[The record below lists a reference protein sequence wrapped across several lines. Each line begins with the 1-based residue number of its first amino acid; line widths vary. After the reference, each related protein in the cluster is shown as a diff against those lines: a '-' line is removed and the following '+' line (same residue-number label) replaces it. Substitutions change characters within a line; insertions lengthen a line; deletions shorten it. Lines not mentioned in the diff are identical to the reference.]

1 MRSCWFGRTK
11 KRLELSAE
19 LTSLEQRNKY
29 LHLTEINGQI
39 MIQYLL
45 LSSLYQKKKKRF
57 NVSEFPKNRETES
70 RGKFR
75 LSGCQASGC
84 LQQSWSF
91 SLPLIKSLSPIRG
104 LIARDETESIRRP
117 TGLHYDGQA
126 ECQIAAAILF
136 VPEMLTNCQCA
147 PSTASQ
153 TAFKAS
159 CKSLL
164 PSRAFTR
171 AVHLKSRQSLDR

>member
-1 MRSCWFGRTK
+1 
-11 KRLELSAE
+11 
-19 LTSLEQRNKY
+19 
-29 LHLTEINGQI
+29 

-117 TGLHYDGQA
+117 IGLHYERWPSWMPNRRRDSVCPRNANELPMRTFDGQPDRLQSFL
-126 ECQIAAAILF
+126 QIPPPLSSF
-136 VPEMLTNCQCA
+136 HQGRSPEIS
-147 PSTASQ
+147 PESR
-153 TAFKAS
+153 
-159 CKSLL
+159 SLSRR
-164 PSRAFTR
+164 SRADSMNTPR
-171 AVHLKSRQSLDR
+171 